1 MKKILKDVRTYIALL
16 FLLLIIFYV
25 ILLFT
30 KKNTEQEEVLSG
42 IRLLSLL

>member
-1 MKKILKDVRTYIALL
+1 MKKILKDIRTYIALL

-30 KKNTEQEEVLSG
+30 KKNTEQEEALSA

>member
-16 FLLLIIFYV
+16 FLLLVIFYV

>member
-1 MKKILKDVRTYIALL
+1 MKKILKDIRTYIALL
-16 FLLLIIFYV
+16 FLLLVIFYV

>member
-30 KKNTEQEEVLSG
+30 KKNTEQEEALSA